1 MAISIRVFRPYGLP
15 AGGGP
20 AAPESQAILP
30 SQRNLRTLADRGR
43 GENHGCMAALVHN
56 LDHVVWALLT
66 VVMVIT
72 ALALFGFLFLAAI

>member
-1 MAISIRVFRPYGLP
+1 
-15 AGGGP
+15 
-20 AAPESQAILP
+20 
-30 SQRNLRTLADRGR
+30 
-43 GENHGCMAALVHN
+43 MAALVHN